1 VAAFVQAAPKPAAP
15 AAAKPAAAA
24 PATFKTKEEIPAA
37 TKARLEGLVKSA
49 KCVAFIK
56 GTPTEPRC
64 GFTKQL
70 LQLFAQHQ
78 IDFQSVNI
86 LADEEARQGAP
97 SRRPKGSGRT
107 APLAGLTAAV
117 ACSLFC

>member
-1 VAAFVQAAPKPAAP
+1 MARVTGADAAQLSKHVAAFVQAAPKPLAT
-15 AAAKPAAAA
+15 AAAKPAVVA
-24 PATFKTKEEIPAA
+24 PVTFKTKEEIPPA

-56 GTPTEPRC
+56 GTLTEPRC

-70 LQLFAQHQ
+70 FQLFAQHE

-86 LADEEARQGAP
+86 LADEETRQGAP
-97 SRRPKGSGRT
+97 TALKG
-107 APLAGLTAAV
+107 
-117 ACSLFC
+117 